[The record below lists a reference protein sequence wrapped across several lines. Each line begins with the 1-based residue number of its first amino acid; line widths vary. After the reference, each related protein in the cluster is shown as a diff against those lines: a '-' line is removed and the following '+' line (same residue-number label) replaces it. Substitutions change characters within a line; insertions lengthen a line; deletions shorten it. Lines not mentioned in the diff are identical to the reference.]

1 MEKFTETLGNV
12 LLPLAQKLSENRYLK
27 SISSGFSACLPVV
40 IVGALFTLLANLN
53 LSFYQAVIGA
63 TPLKEI
69 FGFVPKITTDMLALY
84 AVYSISSAAAE
95 HLDMERQT
103 NRVG

>member
-1 MEKFTETLGNV
+1 MEKFTERLGNM

-27 SISSGFSACLPVV
+27 SISNGFSACLPIV

-53 LSFYQAVIGA
+53 LGFYQAIIGA

-69 FGFVPKITTDMLALY
+69 LGTKPKISFKGVAPMIA
-84 AVYSISSAAAE
+84 
-95 HLDMERQT
+95 
-103 NRVG
+103 